1 MGIGF
6 AVPRNLVRS
15 VIGQLVEG
23 GKVVR
28 GYLGVAIQEVTQDLP
43 KQFGVSET
51 KGVLISD
58 VLSDSPARRARLE
71 RGDVLIE
78 FDGRAV
84 ETPTQFR
91 NLVAQTPIGKKVH
104 VRLIRNGQTKEDRKS
119 TRLNSSH

>member
-1 MGIGF
+1 WSSD
-6 AVPRNLVRS
+6 VCSSDL
-15 VIGQLVEG
+15 
-23 GKVVR
+23 
-28 GYLGVAIQEVTQDLP
+28 IQELTQDLA

-104 VRLIRNGQTKEDRKS
+104 VRLIRNGQTKELDVTIGEQPKTMAQAES
-119 TRLNSSH
+119 PGES